1 MRRSPYRQRWREGR
15 AIGVGRIRSF
25 RRSSPGWCSI
35 WIREHSDRKSDCVD
49 HSDLLALLEL
59 TLGHSKAADCKS
71 RCEKGRLAHCS
82 ADQWVGSGASVEM
95 ISLLTEKC
103 GRYKYCRCQLISVEI
118 CRKCRVRME
127 VKTSS
132 QPCHYRR
139 RGGEKLTY

>member
-1 MRRSPYRQRWREGR
+1 MRRSPYWQRWREGWTVR
-15 AIGVGRIRSF
+15 VGRVRSF

-35 WIREHSDRKSDCVD
+35 WIRKYGGCNSDCVD

-59 TLGHSKAADCKS
+59 TLGQSKTANCKN
-71 RCEKGRLAHCS
+71 RGKNGRLAHYG
-82 ADQWVGSGASVEM
+82 DDEEVGSGVSVEM
-95 ISLLTEKC
+95 IYLLTEKC

-118 CRKCRVRME
+118 CRKRRVRMK